1 MSSQP
6 PTFDSLKSPSP
17 DQTTIS
23 QHFSS
28 ATKKAVTNPTK
39 KMSKNGHI
47 HHGNNTMNVE
57 VNINGQTVINGHF

>member
-1 MSSQP
+1 MSQP
-6 PTFDSLKSPSP
+6 PLFDQLKSPSP

-28 ATKKAVTNPTK
+28 ATRKGTDPCE

-47 HHGNNTMNVE
+47 RDDNKMTNYE
-57 VNINGQTVINGHF
+57 VNIN